1 MRAGTPT
8 VPVWVPAFAGEDDS
22 SLPGCSRGYFRGMM
36 TWVKNAG
43 ETPALPVDSG
53 VTEVYERAVL
63 G

>member
-1 MRAGTPT
+1 
-8 VPVWVPAFAGEDDS
+8 
-22 SLPGCSRGYFRGMM
+22 M
-36 TWVKNAG
+36 TWVKIAG